1 MRIGAVIVLALGLG
15 CGLAEAQPKVEAASP
30 TIEIGATV
38 QLEYTLTDDG
48 GEVLDSNKGGTPLTY
63 TQGQQ
68 QIIPGLEKALD
79 GMREGEERKVTVKPA
94 EGYGEVDPNAITE
107 VPKERIPADA
117 LSVGKELVAQS
128 QGGERRVVRIK
139 EIKDNTVIIDLNHPL
154 AGKTLLFD
162 VKVLGV
168 QPPAK

>member
-1 MRIGAVIVLALGLG
+1 MRLAAVIALTLGLG
-15 CGLAEAQPKVEAASP
+15 FGLAEAQPKVETTNP
-30 TIEIGATV
+30 TIENGATV

-48 GEVLDSNKGGTPLTY
+48 GKVLDSNKGGTPLTY

-79 GMREGEERKVTVKPA
+79 GMSEGEERKVTVKPA
-94 EGYGEVDPNAITE
+94 EAYGEVDPNAITE
-107 VPKERIPADA
+107 VPKERIPAEA
-117 LSVGKELVAQS
+117 LTVGGQLVAQG
-128 QGGERRVVRIK
+128 QGGERRVVRIR
-139 EIKDNTVIIDLNHPL
+139 EIKEKTVIIDLNHPL

-168 QPPAK
+168 QPPTK